1 MIRIMKILNS
11 MKIQVKTI
19 KSFASTQG
27 EIVFKGWKN
36 LFLQGHESIS
46 KTNLISPLEKCK
58 PPSKPCSSSNI
69 NHEESLSDLE
79 VPIAFWKGI
88 KSCTQHPMSNF
99 MSYKNLSSSM
109 VAFTSQL
116 SSVEILK
123 NVENALKFQSGRR
136 LFLRKWGPLRRIRL
150 GRW

>member
-11 MKIQVKTI
+11 MKIHVKKI

-69 NHEESLSDLE
+69 NHEESLSDLD
-79 VPIAFWKGI
+79 VPIAFRKGI

-136 LFLRKWGPLRRIRL
+136 LFLRK
-150 GRW
+150 